1 MEPITKLELIN
12 KARYIYWFANIL
24 KSDIGIL
31 RNEVND
37 SNEKNIRRMISNTND
52 TLEVLVTLVGEL
64 DDMLNLDKTKRS

>member
-12 KARYIYWFANIL
+12 KARYIYGFVNIL

-31 RNEVND
+31 RNEIND